1 MIRIM
6 IVDDEKHI
14 RDELIYYLEKHSDI
28 EICCQTGDGEEVLG
42 LINKNEPDV
51 VFLDIHL
58 NTKNGLLLAGDIRK
72 LNNPPYVVLATAY
85 SEHAL
90 EGFDVG
96 AIDYLVKPFDNNR
109 IDQCMNRIKSLIKL
123 IPEQSKE
130 EYSKRD
136 FKKIALQK
144 NGKFSLVDI
153 GSIVYL
159 ESINNLL
166 YIYTSDNQYI
176 ANNLNL
182 KGFVEVYGALGFIRI
197 HKSFIVN
204 VEYISEIVPWF
215 NSTMKIILKNN
226 EMNELFVSRSY
237 IKIFKEILKIQ

>member
-1 MIRIM
+1 MIRVM

-14 RDELIYYLEKHSDI
+14 RDELIYYLGKYKDL
-28 EICCQTGDGEEVLG
+28 EICCQTGDGEEVLD
-42 LINKNEPDV
+42 LINEHEPNV

-58 NTKNGLLLAGDIRK
+58 NAENGLILAGDIQK

-96 AIDYLVKPFDNNR
+96 AIDYLVKPFDNHR
-109 IDQCMNRIKSLIKL
+109 IDQCVNKIRSLIKL
-123 IPEQSKE
+123 LPEQLKE
-130 EYSKRD
+130 GYSERD
-136 FKKIALQK
+136 LKKIALQK
-144 NGKFSLVDI
+144 NGKFTLVDI

-182 KGFVEVYGALGFIRI
+182 KCFIEVYGALGFIRI

-215 NSTMKIILKNN
+215 NSTMKIILRND

-237 IKIFKEILKIQ
+237 IKTFKEILKIQ

>member
-1 MIRIM
+1 MIKLM

-14 RDELIYYLEKHSDI
+14 RDELIYYLGKYRDL
-28 EICCQTGDGEEVLG
+28 EICCQTGDGEEVLD
-42 LINKNEPDV
+42 LINENEPDV

-58 NTKNGLLLAGDIRK
+58 NTENGLLLAGDIQK

-109 IDQCMNRIKSLIKL
+109 INQCINRIRSLMNL
-123 IPEQSKE
+123 VPEQLKE
-130 EYSKRD
+130 EYTNRD
-136 FKKIALQK
+136 FKKIALRK
-144 NGKFSLVDI
+144 NGKFILVDI
-153 GSIVYL
+153 DSIVYL
-159 ESINNLL
+159 EAINNLI

-182 KGFVEVYGALGFIRI
+182 KCFIEVYGALGFIRI

-204 VEYISEIVPWF
+204 VEYISEIVTWF
-215 NSTMKIILKNN
+215 NSTMKIVLKDD
-226 EMNELFVSRSY
+226 EMNEIFVSRSY
-237 IKIFKEILKIQ
+237 IKTFKEILKIQ